1 MSNDLNRPP
10 VTLEALIRLK
20 RAERPSAEF
29 WTTFE
34 RELRQKQ
41 LSALVEKRAWW
52 HGLPRWVVRHAYL
65 PAGAAA
71 ALTLAVVVNRSQ
83 DSAPLSGGETLAHAP
98 QMAPA
103 AFLTSTQREPAAGT
117 WDGAVE
123 SDSPLAA
130 DGVVVAATEIPVLAP
145 TVPGDFAARMPW
157 TAPQVEQTPSARSI
171 ADTLARLER
180 SEPQLLESALG
191 QRLLAPASS
200 RLQPVPERAVVE
212 LASVSV
218 GAPQTRRSNRLLV
231 GYQER
236 EFTPDPVAPDR
247 VRERIARRLGDV
259 DLLDEVRR
267 VDVKADRLSLRL

>member
-10 VTLEALIRLK
+10 VTLEALLRLK

-71 ALTLAVVVNRSQ
+71 ALALVMVINRAPDGSPLSVGETISSAPRSTAEVAVV
-83 DSAPLSGGETLAHAP
+83 PGG
-98 QMAPA
+98 
-103 AFLTSTQREPAAGT
+103 REIRA
-117 WDGAVE
+117 E
-123 SDSPLAA
+123 AA
-130 DGVVVAATEIPVLAP
+130 DGVAELASPLADRAVIAAAETPALAP
-145 TVPGDFAARMPW
+145 TVPGDLAARTPW
-157 TAPQVEQTPSARSI
+157 TAPQEEKSPSARSI
-171 ADTLARLER
+171 AETLARLEK
-180 SEPQLLESALG
+180 SDPQLLENALG
-191 QRLLAPASS
+191 QRLLASASN

-218 GAPQTRRSNRLLV
+218 EAPPTRRSSRLLV
-231 GYQER
+231 GFQDR
-236 EFTPDPVAPDR
+236 DFVPDPVAPDR
-247 VRERIARRLGDV
+247 VRERIARRLGDA